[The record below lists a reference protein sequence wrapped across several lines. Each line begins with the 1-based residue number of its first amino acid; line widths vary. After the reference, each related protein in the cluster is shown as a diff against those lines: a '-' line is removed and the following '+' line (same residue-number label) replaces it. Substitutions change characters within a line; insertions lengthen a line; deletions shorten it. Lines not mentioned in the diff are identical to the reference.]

1 MGTTIRQRYNRL
13 RIRRVSRQSQL
24 HTPYTHA
31 NHPFLLDRLET
42 LKTIL
47 DTGKSVSRFGD
58 GELMLAL
65 LGRSIP
71 FQQKNRELALQ
82 LSHVLNTPDPRVL
95 VCMNNTFMQNATIP
109 WLLDYERSKKDY
121 ASYESIQKTDD
132 IGILLRTKEQRFYNE
147 CYRILFGRNVPGTFG
162 DATVFMLGLYCN
174 EYRSDQIDEVKALFL
189 KLVVGKKLLIAGPA
203 KPLMEPS
210 FQSLEDR
217 LKKGGAKNVQ
227 WIDIPENDAFEQY
240 SIIKSAILNTR
251 GFDAAWIQ
259 AGPTAT
265 LLAHD
270 LATNHNILSYDIG
283 SFNTTLQYLI

>member
-1 MGTTIRQRYNRL
+1 MGATIRQRYNRL

-24 HTPYTHA
+24 HTPYPHA
-31 NHPFLLDRLET
+31 NHPCLLDRLTT

-47 DTGKSVSRFGD
+47 DTEKSVSRFGD

-121 ASYESIQKTDD
+121 ASYESIRKTND
-132 IGILLRTKEQRFYNE
+132 IGILVRAKEQRFYNE

-162 DATVFMLGLYCN
+162 EATVFMLGLYCN
-174 EYRSDQIDEVKALFL
+174 EYQSDRIDEVKALFL
-189 KLVVGKKLLIAGPA
+189 KMLSGKKLLIASPA

-210 FQSLEDR
+210 FQSLAGR
-217 LKKGGAKNVQ
+217 LKQAGATHLQ
-227 WIDIPENDAFEQY
+227 WVDIPENNAYAQY
-240 SIIKSAILNTR
+240 SAIKSSILCTG
-251 GFDAAWIQ
+251 GFDAVWIQ
-259 AGPTAT
+259 AGPTAA

-270 LATNHNILSYDIG
+270 LAIHHDILAYDIG